1 MTRFKKGDESIL
13 GRVVAVC
20 EEKWQVTVEVQNA
33 FYLLAGLN
41 AMLRYLDFIL
51 KENRKLVK
59 AF

>member
-1 MTRFKKGDESIL
+1 M

-33 FYLLAGLN
+33 FYLLAALN